1 MPHRNLKKSGHFAVA
16 HQLRRSANQ
25 SQQDA
30 EIAATCARIIA
41 EEGEQDYA
49 RATRK
54 ALARLNLP
62 ENTRYPRHADITE
75 ALTHYLALFQA
86 DSQPDALR
94 RLRIE
99 ARNILKLLDNALP
112 NSAAVLVGAVALG
125 HANAFSA
132 IEIELLVD
140 DYKTFDF
147 FLFDHEI
154 DTRIEADGNFHG
166 DPHES
171 RSKNKGVIYHV
182 LHTAC
187 DVKFKPILLNDSM
200 PKNASRHIVKTSSK
214 QAISL
219 QELEALLMSV
229 ASENYAEQ

>member
-1 MPHRNLKKSGHFAVA
+1 MPHRTLKKSSHFAVT
-16 HQLRRSANQ
+16 HQQRRNVNQ

-41 EEGEQDYA
+41 EEGEQDYN
-49 RATRK
+49 RAIRK

-62 ENTRYPRHADITE
+62 ENTRYPRHADITD

-86 DSQPDALR
+86 HSQPDALR

-99 ARNILKLLDNALP
+99 ARNILKLLNNALP

-140 DYKTFDF
+140 DYKSFDF

-171 RSKNKGVIYHV
+171 RSKSVIYHV

-187 DVKFKPILLNDSM
+187 DVKFKPILQGDS
-200 PKNASRHIVKTSSK
+200 SGKTTPRVSAKSAK
-214 QAISL
+214 RPMTL
-219 QELEALLMSV
+219 QELETLL
-229 ASENYAEQ
+229 ASEDGAVT